1 MVFLATL
8 TWAES
13 ERPSRETAEGAISAE
28 GAREDNSSLRASC
41 SPEVLLGVMLR
52 DRVGKRGDM
61 HRKDRSSGKVSVVS
75 VQLESRV

>member
-1 MVFLATL
+1 MFLATL

-28 GAREDNSSLRASC
+28 GALEENSSLRASC

-52 DRVGKRGDM
+52 DRVGKGGDM
-61 HRKDRSSGKVSVVS
+61 HRKDRSSGRLV
-75 VQLESRV
+75 